1 MWHAALIMAIYNCK
15 LNTVRPHK
23 KGKGM
28 LYLHC
33 DFTLVVEEAM
43 LL

>member
-15 LNTVRPHK
+15 FNTVRPHM
-23 KGKGM
+23 KGKHI

-33 DFTLVVEEAM
+33 DLTLVVEEVM